1 MPNQKLKKRGRNSE
15 ALSETLWAYL
25 LLAPL
30 LIGIL
35 IFFYGGMLYSLI
47 ISFTDYHPIRRAG
60 KIVWFL
66 NYQTALTD
74 SLLQKSIFN
83 TLRYVLFCVP
93 LLIAFSVFAAVL
105 VFDLKSLRLQRLAKF
120 LFFLPNITLPVAI
133 SLVWKYMFNPVFGL
147 INWVLRSLSLGEVEW
162 FASPLPAFWM
172 IVLFVVWQGSG
183 YCILVLTVAIQ
194 NIPKVYLEA
203 GKIEGASFF
212 QGLRYIIL
220 PLISGS
226 IFFLVIT
233 LSIGLF
239 QIFDPIVVITNGGPL
254 DSTRSLMFAI
264 YNQIGSLKIGLASAT
279 SWILFVMIIVVTLL
293 QAKGQK
299 KWVHY
304 EM

>member
-1 MPNQKLKKRGRNSE
+1 
-15 ALSETLWAYL
+15 
-25 LLAPL
+25 
-30 LIGIL
+30 
-35 IFFYGGMLYSLI
+35 
-47 ISFTDYHPIRRAG
+47 
-60 KIVWFL
+60 
-66 NYQTALTD
+66 
-74 SLLQKSIFN
+74 
-83 TLRYVLFCVP
+83 
-93 LLIAFSVFAAVL
+93 
-105 VFDLKSLRLQRLAKF
+105 
-120 LFFLPNITLPVAI
+120 
-133 SLVWKYMFNPVFGL
+133 MFNPVFGL
-147 INWVLRSLSLGEVEW
+147 INWVLRSLSLAEVEW
-162 FASPLPAFWM
+162 FSSPLPAFWM

-194 NIPKVYLEA
+194 NIPKMYLEA

-212 QGLRYIIL
+212 QGLRYITL
-220 PLISGS
+220 PLVSGS

-239 QIFDPIVVITNGGPL
+239 QIFDPIAVITNGGPL

>member
-1 MPNQKLKKRGRNSE
+1 MPNQKFKKRGRNSE
-15 ALSETLWAYL
+15 AMWAYL

-35 IFFYGGMLYSLI
+35 IFFYGGMLYSLLV
-47 ISFTDYHPIRRAG
+47 SFTDYNPIRRSG
-60 KIVWFL
+60 QIVWFA
-66 NYQTALTD
+66 NYQTALAD
-74 SLLQKSIFN
+74 PLLQKSIFN

-93 LLIAFSVFAAVL
+93 LLIGFSVFAAVL
-105 VFDLKSLRLQRLAKF
+105 IFELKSLRLQRLAKF
-120 LFFLPNITLPVAI
+120 FFFLPNITLPVAI

-162 FASPLPAFWM
+162 FSSSLPAFWM

-194 NIPKVYLEA
+194 NIPKMYLEA

-212 QGLRYIIL
+212 QGLRYITL

-239 QIFDPIVVITNGGPL
+239 QIFDPIAVITNGGPL